1 MNLDPDEQIF
11 ADAIEVANIPTLL
24 MVIVQL
30 TGELE
35 WLEAPY
41 TPKRQPGLGDNDSGG
56 LDPRHQREVR
66 EAALEAILAWR
77 AGRAVALPEP
87 DEELIVRMLSVSMAE
102 TVPSEYG
109 QFTAAQLG
117 QVKFLDH
124 EPVNAPVDFK
134 VLVIGAGMYVTG
146 RGVENA
152 AGVIMPALLEARRN
166 GLVGKFSEWS
176 WFA

>member
-56 LDPRHQREVR
+56 LDPRRQREVR
-66 EAALEAILAWR
+66 KV
-77 AGRAVALPEP
+77 RAV
-87 DEELIVRMLSVSMAE
+87 
-102 TVPSEYG
+102 
-109 QFTAAQLG
+109 
-117 QVKFLDH
+117 
-124 EPVNAPVDFK
+124 
-134 VLVIGAGMYVTG
+134 
-146 RGVENA
+146 
-152 AGVIMPALLEARRN
+152 
-166 GLVGKFSEWS
+166 
-176 WFA
+176 